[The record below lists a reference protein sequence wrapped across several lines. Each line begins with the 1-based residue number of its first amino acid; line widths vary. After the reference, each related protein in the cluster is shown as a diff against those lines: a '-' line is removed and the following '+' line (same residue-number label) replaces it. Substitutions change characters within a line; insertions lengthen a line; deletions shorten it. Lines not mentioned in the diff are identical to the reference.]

1 MGQFFYGSDYTGF
14 RIMDRVSHLEIDY
27 ARTHISGG
35 NRTIMNSSTP
45 NQKLDVI
52 VFAEV
57 PKVIQIEGMGYRVAY
72 L

>member
-1 MGQFFYGSDYTGF
+1 
-14 RIMDRVSHLEIDY
+14 
-27 ARTHISGG
+27 
-35 NRTIMNSSTP
+35 MNSSTP